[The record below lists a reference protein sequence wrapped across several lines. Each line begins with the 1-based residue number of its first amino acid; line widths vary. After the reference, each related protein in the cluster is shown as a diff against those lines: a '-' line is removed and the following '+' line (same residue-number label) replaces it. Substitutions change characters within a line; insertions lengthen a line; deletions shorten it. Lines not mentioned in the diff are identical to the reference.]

1 MLNINIAC
9 GSILWKQIPHLVFKA
24 IRGLK
29 STLAFVQ
36 ILQSVNHLA
45 FKNSVKAA
53 AVKTTFITYSLWD
66 INLCD
71 IVHQADCLEI
81 SVLLLTCYDFT
92 CYDGPWRS
100 HHLLLW
106 LLILPPGNK
115 AASQL
120 FFLLAG
126 EWSIC
131 YRPTFLWKCIE
142 WPNKLASL
150 HGLCKTMSAGVI
162 PEL

>member
-92 CYDGPWRS
+92 CYDGPWKES
-100 HHLLLW
+100 PPFVVVINFTSW
-106 LLILPPGNK
+106 EQSCKSAILPLSRRVVYMLQTYISLK
-115 AASQL
+115 M
-120 FFLLAG
+120 
-126 EWSIC
+126 
-131 YRPTFLWKCIE
+131 YRVTKQTGIVTWI
-142 WPNKLASL
+142 
-150 HGLCKTMSAGVI
+150 M
-162 PEL
+162 